1 LKIVILGTA
10 NPYRG
15 GLATFNER
23 LALEFQNQ
31 GHDVT
36 IFNFSLQYP
45 NFLFPGTSQFLE
57 TPHTDIV
64 PNVRKVNSINPL
76 NWIKVG
82 FELYRLRADVVIFR
96 YWISFMAPCYFV
108 IASILKMN
116 RFSKIFTIVD
126 NAISHEPKFY
136 EKTVARLFFLVSDF
150 FLTMSEKVR
159 KDLASLTTKP
169 SIVSVHPLYDS
180 YSPPRSKSEART
192 NLDLPL
198 DQKIILFFGFI
209 RDYKGLDLL
218 LEAMSSTEIKAQNI
232 KLVVAGEFYAN
243 REKYESMVSS
253 LRIEDQLYWH
263 TDFIPDAKIAD
274 YFSAADAVVLPY
286 KASTQSGV
294 TQIAFYYDLP
304 IIATNVGGI
313 KEMVENNI
321 HGLIV
326 NANAQSISNG
336 ILHFYDDVDSQTYR
350 KNIARDK
357 SKYSWAGFVEAILK
371 EAKKLPG

>member
-1 LKIVILGTA
+1 MKIVVLGTA

-23 LALEFQNQ
+23 LALEFQSQ
-31 GHDVT
+31 GHEVT

-57 TPHTDIV
+57 TPHTDMV
-64 PNVRKVNSINPL
+64 PNLRKVNSVNPF
-76 NWIKVG
+76 NWINVG
-82 FELYRLRADVVIFR
+82 IELYRLRPDIVIFR

-116 RFSKIFTIVD
+116 RTSKIFTIVD

-136 EKTVARLFFLVSDF
+136 EKLVARLFFLVSDF

-159 KDLASLTTKP
+159 KDLASLTNKP
-169 SIVSVHPLYDS
+169 SILSVHPLYDS
-180 YSPPRSKSEART
+180 YSPPRSKLEARA
-192 NLDLPL
+192 NLQLPL

-218 LEAMSSTEIKAQNI
+218 LEAMSSPEIKAQNI

-253 LRIEDQLYWH
+253 LRIENQLYWH
-263 TDFIPDAKIAD
+263 TDFIPDGKIAD
-274 YFSAADAVVLPY
+274 YFSAADAVILPY

-313 KEMVENNI
+313 KEMVEHNT
-321 HGLIV
+321 HGLIID
-326 NANAQSISNG
+326 ANAQSISKG
-336 ILHFYDDVDSQTYR
+336 ILHFYENDNSQKYR
-350 KNIARDK
+350 QNIARDK
-357 SKYSWAGFVEAILK
+357 SKYSWTAFVEAILK
-371 EAKKLPG
+371 EAKRLPS

>member
-23 LALEFQNQ
+23 LALEFQSQ

-57 TPHTDIV
+57 NPHPDIV
-64 PNVRKVNSINPL
+64 PNIRKVNSVNPF

-136 EKTVARLFFLVSDF
+136 EKTVSRLFFWVSDF

-159 KDLASLTTKP
+159 IDLSSLTSKP
-169 SIVSVHPLYDS
+169 SILTLHPLYDS
-180 YSPPRSKSEART
+180 YSLPKSKSEART
-192 NLDLPL
+192 NLHLPI

-218 LEAMSSTEIKAQNI
+218 LEAMSSPEIKDQNI

-253 LRIEDQLYWH
+253 LRIENQLYWH

-274 YFSAADAVVLPY
+274 YFSAADALILPY

-313 KEMVENNI
+313 KEMVENNT

-326 NANAQSISNG
+326 DANAQSISKG
-336 ILHFYDDVDSQTYR
+336 ILNFYANDNREIYR
-350 KNIARDK
+350 QNIARDK
-357 SKYSWAGFVEAILK
+357 SNYSWAAFVEAILN
-371 EAKKLPG
+371 EANRLPG

>member
-1 LKIVILGTA
+1 
-10 NPYRG
+10 
-15 GLATFNER
+15 
-23 LALEFQNQ
+23 
-31 GHDVT
+31 
-36 IFNFSLQYP
+36 LQ
-45 NFLFPGTSQFLE
+45 
-57 TPHTDIV
+57 
-64 PNVRKVNSINPL
+64 
-76 NWIKVG
+76 
-82 FELYRLRADVVIFR
+82 
-96 YWISFMAPCYFV
+96 
-108 IASILKMN
+108 
-116 RFSKIFTIVD
+116 
-126 NAISHEPKFY
+126 
-136 EKTVARLFFLVSDF
+136 FF
-150 FLTMSEKVR
+150 
-159 KDLASLTTKP
+159 
-169 SIVSVHPLYDS
+169 
-180 YSPPRSKSEART
+180 
-192 NLDLPL
+192 
-198 DQKIILFFGFI
+198 LFFGFI

-313 KEMVENNI
+313 KEMVENNT

-336 ILHFYDDVDSQTYR
+336 ILHFYDNVDSQTYR

>member
-1 LKIVILGTA
+1 MKIVILGTA

-23 LALEFQNQ
+23 LALEFQSQ

-57 TPHTDIV
+57 NPHPDIV
-64 PNVRKVNSINPL
+64 PNIRKVNSVNPF

-136 EKTVARLFFLVSDF
+136 EKTVSRLFFWVSDF

-159 KDLASLTTKP
+159 IDLSSLTSKP
-169 SIVSVHPLYDS
+169 SILTLHPLYDS
-180 YSPPRSKSEART
+180 YSLPKSKSEART
-192 NLDLPL
+192 NLHLPI

-218 LEAMSSTEIKAQNI
+218 LEAMSSPEIKDQNI

-253 LRIEDQLYWH
+253 LRIENQLYWH

-274 YFSAADAVVLPY
+274 YFSAADAVILPY

-313 KEMVENNI
+313 KEMVEGNT

-326 NANAQSISNG
+326 DANAQSISKG
-336 ILHFYDDVDSQTYR
+336 ILNFYANDNREIYR
-350 KNIARDK
+350 QNIARDK
-357 SKYSWAGFVEAILK
+357 SNYSWAAFVEAILN
-371 EAKKLPG
+371 EANRLPG

>member
-1 LKIVILGTA
+1 MKIVILGTA

-23 LALEFQNQ
+23 LALEFQSQ

-57 TPHTDIV
+57 NPHPDIV
-64 PNVRKVNSINPL
+64 PNVRKVNSVNPF

-82 FELYRLRADVVIFR
+82 FELFRLRADVVIFR

-108 IASILKMN
+108 IASILKLN

-136 EKTVARLFFLVSDF
+136 EKTVSRLFFWVSDL

-159 KDLASLTTKP
+159 IDLSSLTSKP
-169 SIVSVHPLYDS
+169 SILALHPLYDS
-180 YSPPRSKSEART
+180 YSPPKSKSEART
-192 NLDLPL
+192 NLHLPI
-198 DQKIILFFGFI
+198 DEKIILFFGFI

-218 LEAMSSTEIKAQNI
+218 LEAMSSPEIKNQNI

-243 REKYESMVSS
+243 REKYESLVSS
-253 LRIEDQLYWH
+253 LRIENQLYWH

-274 YFSAADAVVLPY
+274 YFSAADAVILPY

-313 KEMVENNI
+313 KEMVENNT

-326 NANAQSISNG
+326 DANAPSISKGVLNLYANDNRE
-336 ILHFYDDVDSQTYR
+336 IYR
-350 KNIARDK
+350 QNIARDK
-357 SKYSWAGFVEAILK
+357 SNYSWAAFVEAILN
-371 EAKKLPG
+371 EINRLPG

>member
-23 LALEFQNQ
+23 LALEFQSQ

-57 TPHTDIV
+57 NPHPDIV
-64 PNVRKVNSINPL
+64 PNVRKVNSVNPF

-136 EKTVARLFFLVSDF
+136 EKTVSRLFFWVSDF

-159 KDLASLTTKP
+159 IDLSSLTSKP
-169 SIVSVHPLYDS
+169 SILTLHPLYDS
-180 YSPPRSKSEART
+180 YSTPKSKSEART
-192 NLDLPL
+192 NLHLPI

-218 LEAMSSTEIKAQNI
+218 LEAMSSPEMKDQNI

-253 LRIEDQLYWH
+253 LRIENQLYWH

-274 YFSAADAVVLPY
+274 YFSAADAVILPY

-313 KEMVENNI
+313 KEMVENNT

-326 NANAQSISNG
+326 DANAQSISKG
-336 ILHFYDDVDSQTYR
+336 ILNFYANDNREIYR
-350 KNIARDK
+350 QNIARDK
-357 SKYSWAGFVEAILK
+357 SNYSWAAFVEAILN
-371 EAKKLPG
+371 EANRLPG